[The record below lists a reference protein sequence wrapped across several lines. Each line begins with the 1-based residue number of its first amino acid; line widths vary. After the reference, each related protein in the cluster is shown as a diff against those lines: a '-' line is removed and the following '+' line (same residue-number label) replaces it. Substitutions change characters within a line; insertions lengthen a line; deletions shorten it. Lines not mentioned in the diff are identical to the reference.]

1 MFFWFYA
8 LFTFQTSNVDIKE
21 IDLYN
26 NFVKEL
32 VNSNGTTLEI
42 EIIINQFENSTSS
55 LAEVRIQNEK
65 KFFLSS
71 SEEFIFFID
80 DTIKTWDKSQRKLII
95 EDRIE
100 GDLNFFDIFFG
111 KKKNIKFTSSKLFN
125 EKKELSFIIPS
136 LDYSGGIVF
145 DSIDNKILSLKII
158 YDTNNYIKI
167 NVISI
172 RKKIFKMPEDLNKLD
187 YEVIDLRE

>member
-21 IDLYN
+21 IELYN

-55 LAEVRIQNEK
+55 LAEVSIQNEK
-65 KFFLSS
+65 KFSLSS

-80 DTIKTWDKSQRKLII
+80 DTIKTWDKNQRKLII

-111 KKKNIKFTSSKLFN
+111 KKKNIKFTSTKSFN
-125 EKKELSFIIPS
+125 ENTELSFIIPS
-136 LDYSGGIVF
+136 LDYSGAIVF
-145 DSIDNKILSLKII
+145 DSIDNKLSSLKIV

-167 NVISI
+167 NVISF
-172 RKKIFKMPEDLNKLD
+172 RKKKFKMPEYLDKLD

>member
-8 LFTFQTSNVDIKE
+8 FFTFHTSNVDIKE
-21 IDLYN
+21 IELYN

-55 LAEVRIQNEK
+55 LAEVSIQNEK
-65 KFFLSS
+65 KFSLSS
-71 SEEFIFFID
+71 PEEFIFFID

-111 KKKNIKFTSSKLFN
+111 KKKNIKFTSTKSFSEN
-125 EKKELSFIIPS
+125 TELSFIIPS
-136 LDYSGGIVF
+136 LDYSGAIVF
-145 DSIDNKILSLKII
+145 DSIDNKVLSLKII

-167 NVISI
+167 NVISF
-172 RKKIFKMPEDLNKLD
+172 RKKIFKVPEDLNKLD

>member
-8 LFTFQTSNVDIKE
+8 LFTFHTSNVDIKE
-21 IDLYN
+21 IELYN

-32 VNSNGTTLEI
+32 VNSNGTTIEI
-42 EIIINQFENSTSS
+42 EIIINQFENLTSS
-55 LAEVRIQNEK
+55 LAEVSIQNEN
-65 KFFLSS
+65 KFSLSS

-111 KKKNIKFTSSKLFN
+111 KKKNIKFTSMKSFSEN
-125 EKKELSFIIPS
+125 TELSFIIPS
-136 LDYSGGIVF
+136 LDYSGAIVF
-145 DSIDNKILSLKII
+145 DSIDNKVLSLKII
-158 YDTNNYIKI
+158 YDTKNYIKI
-167 NVISI
+167 NVISF
-172 RKKIFKMPEDLNKLD
+172 RKKIFKIPEDLNKLD

>member
-8 LFTFQTSNVDIKE
+8 LFNFHTSNVDIKE
-21 IDLYN
+21 IELYN

-32 VNSNGTTLEI
+32 VNSNGTTLRI

-55 LAEVRIQNEK
+55 LAEVSIQNEK
-65 KFFLSS
+65 KFSLSS

-95 EDRIE
+95 ENRIE

-111 KKKNIKFTSSKLFN
+111 KKKNIKFTSSKSFIEN
-125 EKKELSFIIPS
+125 TELSFIIPS
-136 LDYSGGIVF
+136 LDYSGSIVF
-145 DSIDNKILSLKII
+145 NSIDNKVSSIKII

-167 NVISI
+167 NVISF
-172 RKKIFKMPEDLNKLD
+172 RKKIFKMPEGLNKLD

>member
-1 MFFWFYA
+1 MFFCFYA
-8 LFTFQTSNVDIKE
+8 LFAFQTSNLDIKE
-21 IDLYN
+21 IELYN

-55 LAEVRIQNEK
+55 LAEVNIQNEN
-65 KFFLSS
+65 KFSLSS

-111 KKKNIKFTSSKLFN
+111 KKKNIKFTSSKSFIEN
-125 EKKELSFIIPS
+125 TELSFIIPS
-136 LDYSGGIVF
+136 LDYSGSIVF
-145 DSIDNKILSLKII
+145 DSIDNKVSSLKII

-167 NVISI
+167 NVISF

>member
-1 MFFWFYA
+1 MFFWFYTI
-8 LFTFQTSNVDIKE
+8 FTFHTSNIDIKE
-21 IDLYN
+21 IELYN

-32 VNSNGTTLEI
+32 VNSNGTTLKI

-55 LAEVRIQNEK
+55 LAEVSIQNEK
-65 KFFLSS
+65 KFSLSS

-80 DTIKTWDKSQRKLII
+80 DTIKTWDKNQKKLII

-111 KKKNIKFTSSKLFN
+111 KKKNIKFTSTKSFSEN
-125 EKKELSFIIPS
+125 TELSFTIPS
-136 LDYSGGIVF
+136 LDYSGAIVF
-145 DSIDNKILSLKII
+145 DSIDNKVLSLKII

-167 NVISI
+167 NVFSY
-172 RKKIFKMPEDLNKLD
+172 RNKIFKIPEYLDKLD

>member
-21 IDLYN
+21 IELYN

-55 LAEVRIQNEK
+55 LAEVSIQNEK
-65 KFFLSS
+65 KFSLSS

-111 KKKNIKFTSSKLFN
+111 KKKNIKFTSSKSFSEN
-125 EKKELSFIIPS
+125 IELSFIIPS
-136 LDYSGGIVF
+136 LDYSGAIVF
-145 DSIDNKILSLKII
+145 DSIDNKVLSLKII

-167 NVISI
+167 NVISF
-172 RKKIFKMPEDLNKLD
+172 RKKIFKMPGDLNKLD

>member
-8 LFTFQTSNVDIKE
+8 LFTFHTSNVDIKE
-21 IDLYN
+21 IEIYN

-32 VNSNGTTLEI
+32 VNSNGTTIEI
-42 EIIINQFENSTSS
+42 EIIINQFENLTSS
-55 LAEVRIQNEK
+55 LAEVSIQNEN
-65 KFFLSS
+65 KFSLSS

-111 KKKNIKFTSSKLFN
+111 KKKNIKFTSTKSFSEN
-125 EKKELSFIIPS
+125 TELSFIIPS
-136 LDYSGGIVF
+136 LDYSGAIVF
-145 DSIDNKILSLKII
+145 DSIDNKVLSLKII

-167 NVISI
+167 NVISF
-172 RKKIFKMPEDLNKLD
+172 RKKIFKVPEDLNKLD

>member
-1 MFFWFYA
+1 MLFWFYA
-8 LFTFQTSNVDIKE
+8 FFTFYTFNLDIKATE
-21 IDLYN
+21 LYN

-55 LAEVRIQNEK
+55 LAEVSIQNEK
-65 KFFLSS
+65 KFSLSS
-71 SEEFIFFID
+71 NEEFIFFID
-80 DTIKTWDKSQRKLII
+80 DTIKTWDKNQRKLII

-111 KKKNIKFTSSKLFN
+111 KKKNIKFTSLKEDN
-125 EKKELSFIIPS
+125 KKTELSFIIPS
-136 LDYSGGIVF
+136 LNYYGGIVF

-167 NVISI
+167 NFISF
-172 RKKIFKMPEDLNKLD
+172 RKKMFKMPEVINKLN

>member
-8 LFTFQTSNVDIKE
+8 LFTFHTSNVDIKE
-21 IDLYN
+21 IELYN

-42 EIIINQFENSTSS
+42 EIIINQFENLTSS
-55 LAEVRIQNEK
+55 LAEVSIQNEN
-65 KFFLSS
+65 KFSLSS

-111 KKKNIKFTSSKLFN
+111 KKKNIKFTSTKSFSEN
-125 EKKELSFIIPS
+125 TELSFIIPS
-136 LDYSGGIVF
+136 LDYSGAIVF
-145 DSIDNKILSLKII
+145 DSIDNKVLSLKII

-167 NVISI
+167 NVISF
-172 RKKIFKMPEDLNKLD
+172 RKKIFKIPEDLNKLD

>member
-8 LFTFQTSNVDIKE
+8 LFSFYTFNIDIKE
-21 IDLYN
+21 IELYS

-32 VNSNGTTLEI
+32 VNSNGTTLKI

-55 LAEVRIQNEK
+55 LADVNIQSEN
-65 KFFLSS
+65 KFSLSS

-80 DTIKTWDKSQRKLII
+80 DTIKTWDKNQRKLII
-95 EDRIE
+95 ENRIE

-111 KKKNIKFTSSKLFN
+111 KKKNIKFTSTKSFN
-125 EKKELSFIIPS
+125 ENTELSFIIPS
-136 LDYSGGIVF
+136 LGYSGAINF
-145 DSIDNKILSLKII
+145 DSIDNKVSSLKII

-167 NVISI
+167 NVISFG
-172 RKKIFKMPEDLNKLD
+172 KKIFKMPEDLNKLD

>member
-8 LFTFQTSNVDIKE
+8 LFTFHTSNVDIKE
-21 IDLYN
+21 IELYN

-32 VNSNGTTLEI
+32 VNSNGTTIEI
-42 EIIINQFENSTSS
+42 EIIINQFENLTSS
-55 LAEVRIQNEK
+55 LAEVSIQNEN
-65 KFFLSS
+65 KFSLSS

-111 KKKNIKFTSSKLFN
+111 KKKNIKFTSTKSFSEN
-125 EKKELSFIIPS
+125 TELSFIIPS
-136 LDYSGGIVF
+136 LDYSGAIVF
-145 DSIDNKILSLKII
+145 DSIDNKVLSLKII

-167 NVISI
+167 NVISF
-172 RKKIFKMPEDLNKLD
+172 RKKIFKVPEDLNKLD

>member
-8 LFTFQTSNVDIKE
+8 LFTFYTYNLDIKE
-21 IDLYN
+21 IELYD

-32 VNSNGTTLEI
+32 VNSNGATLEI

-55 LAEVRIQNEK
+55 LAEVSIQNEK
-65 KFFLSS
+65 KFSLSS

-95 EDRIE
+95 ENRIE

-111 KKKNIKFTSSKLFN
+111 KKKNIKFTSAKTFN
-125 EKKELSFIIPS
+125 ENTELSFIIPF
-136 LDYSGGIVF
+136 LDYSGAIVF
-145 DSIDNKILSLKII
+145 DSIDNKVLSLKII
-158 YDTNNYIKI
+158 YDTNYFIKI
-167 NVISI
+167 NVISF
-172 RKKIFKMPEDLNKLD
+172 RKKIFKMPENLNKLD

>member
-8 LFTFQTSNVDIKE
+8 LFTFHTFNVDIKE
-21 IDLYN
+21 IELYN

-55 LAEVRIQNEK
+55 LAEVSIQNEK
-65 KFFLSS
+65 KFSLSS

-111 KKKNIKFTSSKLFN
+111 KKKNIKFTSLKSFSEN
-125 EKKELSFIIPS
+125 TELSFIIPS
-136 LDYSGGIVF
+136 LDYSGAIVF
-145 DSIDNKILSLKII
+145 DSIDNKVSSLKII

-167 NVISI
+167 NVISF
-172 RKKIFKMPEDLNKLD
+172 RKKKFKMPEYLDKLD

>member
-8 LFTFQTSNVDIKE
+8 LFTFHTSNVDIKE
-21 IDLYN
+21 IELYN

-32 VNSNGTTLEI
+32 VNSNGTTIEI
-42 EIIINQFENSTSS
+42 EIIINQFENLTSS
-55 LAEVRIQNEK
+55 LAEVSIQNEN
-65 KFFLSS
+65 KFSLSS

-111 KKKNIKFTSSKLFN
+111 KKKNIKFTSTKSFSEN
-125 EKKELSFIIPS
+125 TELSFIIPS
-136 LDYSGGIVF
+136 LDYSGAIVF
-145 DSIDNKILSLKII
+145 DSIDNKVLSLKII

-167 NVISI
+167 NVISF
-172 RKKIFKMPEDLNKLD
+172 RKKIFKMPDDLNKLD

>member
-8 LFTFQTSNVDIKE
+8 LFTFHTFNVDIKE
-21 IDLYN
+21 IELYN

-32 VNSNGTTLEI
+32 VNSNGTTLKI
-42 EIIINQFENSTSS
+42 EIIINQFENLTSS
-55 LAEVRIQNEK
+55 LAEVSIQNEK
-65 KFFLSS
+65 KFSLSS

-80 DTIKTWDKSQRKLII
+80 DTIKTWDKNQRKLIV

-111 KKKNIKFTSSKLFN
+111 KKKNIKFTSTKSFGEN
-125 EKKELSFIIPS
+125 TELSFIIPS
-136 LDYSGGIVF
+136 LGYSGAIIF
-145 DSIDNKILSLKII
+145 DSIDNKVLSLKII

-167 NVISI
+167 NVISST
-172 RKKIFKMPEDLNKLD
+172 KKIFKIPEDLNKLD

>member
-8 LFTFQTSNVDIKE
+8 LFTFQTLNLDINE
-21 IDLYN
+21 IELYN

-55 LAEVRIQNEK
+55 LAEVNIQNEK
-65 KFFLSS
+65 KFSLSS

-111 KKKNIKFTSSKLFN
+111 KKKNIKFTSLKSYS
-125 EKKELSFIIPS
+125 EDTELRFIIPS
-136 LDYSGGIVF
+136 LDYSGAIVF
-145 DSIDNKILSLKII
+145 DSIDNKVSSLKII
-158 YDTNNYIKI
+158 YDKNNYMKI
-167 NVISI
+167 NVISF

>member
-8 LFTFQTSNVDIKE
+8 LFTFHTFNVDIKE
-21 IDLYN
+21 IELYN

-55 LAEVRIQNEK
+55 LAEVSIQNEK
-65 KFFLSS
+65 KFSLSS

-80 DTIKTWDKSQRKLII
+80 DTIKTWDKNQRKLII

-100 GDLNFFDIFFG
+100 GDLTFFDIFFG
-111 KKKNIKFTSSKLFN
+111 KKKNLKFTSSKSFN
-125 EKKELSFIIPS
+125 EKKELSFTIPS
-136 LDYSGGIVF
+136 LDYSGTIVF
-145 DSIDNKILSLKII
+145 DSIDNKVSSLNII

-167 NVISI
+167 NVISF

>member
-8 LFTFQTSNVDIKE
+8 LFTFHTSNVNIKE
-21 IDLYN
+21 IELYN

-32 VNSNGTTLEI
+32 VNSNGTTIEI
-42 EIIINQFENSTSS
+42 EIIINQFENLTSS
-55 LAEVRIQNEK
+55 LAEVSIQNEN
-65 KFFLSS
+65 KFSLSS

-111 KKKNIKFTSSKLFN
+111 KKKNIKFTSTKSFSEN
-125 EKKELSFIIPS
+125 TELSFIIPS
-136 LDYSGGIVF
+136 LDYSGAIVF
-145 DSIDNKILSLKII
+145 DSIDNKVLSLKII

-167 NVISI
+167 NVISF
-172 RKKIFKMPEDLNKLD
+172 RKKIFKVPEDLNKLD

>member
-8 LFTFQTSNVDIKE
+8 LFTFHTSNVDIKE
-21 IDLYN
+21 IELYN

-42 EIIINQFENSTSS
+42 EIIINQFENLTSS
-55 LAEVRIQNEK
+55 LAEVSIQNEN
-65 KFFLSS
+65 KFSLSS
-71 SEEFIFFID
+71 PEEFIFFID
-80 DTIKTWDKSQRKLII
+80 DTIKTWNKSQRKLII

-111 KKKNIKFTSSKLFN
+111 KKKNIKFTSLKSLSEN
-125 EKKELSFIIPS
+125 TELSFIIPS
-136 LDYSGGIVF
+136 LNYSGAIVF
-145 DSIDNKILSLKII
+145 DLIDNKALSLKII

-167 NVISI
+167 NVISF
-172 RKKIFKMPEDLNKLD
+172 RKKIFKIPEDLNKLD

>member
-8 LFTFQTSNVDIKE
+8 LFNFHTPNVDIKE
-21 IDLYN
+21 IELYN

-42 EIIINQFENSTSS
+42 EIIINQFENSNSS
-55 LAEVRIQNEK
+55 LAEVSIQNEK
-65 KFFLSS
+65 KFSLSS

-100 GDLNFFDIFFG
+100 GDLNFFDLFFG
-111 KKKNIKFTSSKLFN
+111 KKKNIKFTSLKSLSEN
-125 EKKELSFIIPS
+125 TELSFIIPS
-136 LDYSGGIVF
+136 LDYSGSIVF
-145 DSIDNKILSLKII
+145 DSIDNKVSSLKIV

-167 NVISI
+167 NVISF
-172 RKKIFKMPEDLNKLD
+172 RKKIFKMPEGLNKLD

>member
-8 LFTFQTSNVDIKE
+8 LFTFHTFNIDIKGIE
-21 IDLYN
+21 LYS

-32 VNSNGTTLEI
+32 VNSNGTTLKI
-42 EIIINQFENSTSS
+42 EIIINQFDNLTSS
-55 LAEVRIQNEK
+55 LAEVNIQNEN
-65 KFFLSS
+65 KFSLSS

-95 EDRIE
+95 ENRIE
-100 GDLNFFDIFFG
+100 GDLNFFDLFFG
-111 KKKNIKFTSSKLFN
+111 KKKNIKFTSSKSFN
-125 EKKELSFIIPS
+125 ENTELSFIIPS
-136 LDYSGGIVF
+136 LEYSGAIVF
-145 DSIDNKILSLKII
+145 DSIDNKVSSFKII
-158 YDTNNYIKI
+158 YDKNNYIKI
-167 NVISI
+167 NVIFF

>member
-8 LFTFQTSNVDIKE
+8 LFTFHTSNVDIKE
-21 IDLYN
+21 IELYN

-32 VNSNGTTLEI
+32 VNSNGTTIEI
-42 EIIINQFENSTSS
+42 EIIINQFENLTSS
-55 LAEVRIQNEK
+55 LAEVSIQNEN
-65 KFFLSS
+65 KFSLSS

-111 KKKNIKFTSSKLFN
+111 KNKNIKFTSTKSFSEN
-125 EKKELSFIIPS
+125 TELSFIIPS
-136 LDYSGGIVF
+136 LDYSGAIVF
-145 DSIDNKILSLKII
+145 DSIDNKVLSLKII

-167 NVISI
+167 NVISF
-172 RKKIFKMPEDLNKLD
+172 RKKIFKVPEDLNKLD

>member
-8 LFTFQTSNVDIKE
+8 LFTFHTSNVDIKE
-21 IDLYN
+21 IELYN

-55 LAEVRIQNEK
+55 LAEVSIQNEK
-65 KFFLSS
+65 KFSLSS

-80 DTIKTWDKSQRKLII
+80 DTIKTWDKNQRKLII

-111 KKKNIKFTSSKLFN
+111 KSKNIKFTSLKSFSEN
-125 EKKELSFIIPS
+125 TELSFIIPS
-136 LDYSGGIVF
+136 LDYSGAIVF
-145 DSIDNKILSLKII
+145 DSIDNKVSSLKII

-167 NVISI
+167 NVISF
-172 RKKIFKMPEDLNKLD
+172 RKRIFKTPEYLDNLD

>member
-1 MFFWFYA
+1 MFFWLYA

-21 IDLYN
+21 IELYN

-55 LAEVRIQNEK
+55 LAEVSIQNEK
-65 KFFLSS
+65 KFSLSS
-71 SEEFIFFID
+71 PEEFIFFID

-111 KKKNIKFTSSKLFN
+111 KKKNIKFTSTKSFSEN
-125 EKKELSFIIPS
+125 TELSFIIPS
-136 LDYSGGIVF
+136 LDYSGAIVF
-145 DSIDNKILSLKII
+145 DSIDNKVLSLKII

-167 NVISI
+167 NVISF
-172 RKKIFKMPEDLNKLD
+172 RKKIFKVPEDLNKLD

>member
-8 LFTFQTSNVDIKE
+8 LFSFYTFNIDIKE
-21 IDLYN
+21 IELYS

-32 VNSNGTTLEI
+32 VNSNGTTLKI

-55 LAEVRIQNEK
+55 LADVNIQSEN
-65 KFFLSS
+65 KFSLSS

-80 DTIKTWDKSQRKLII
+80 DTIKTWDKNQRKLII
-95 EDRIE
+95 ENRIE

-111 KKKNIKFTSSKLFN
+111 KKKNIKFTSTKSFN
-125 EKKELSFIIPS
+125 ENTELSFIIPS
-136 LDYSGGIVF
+136 LGYSGAINF
-145 DSIDNKILSLKII
+145 DSIDNKVSSLKII

-167 NVISI
+167 NVISF

>member
-1 MFFWFYA
+1 MLYCFYA
-8 LFTFQTSNVDIKE
+8 LFTFHTSNVDIKE
-21 IDLYN
+21 IELYN

-32 VNSNGTTLEI
+32 VNSNGTTIEI
-42 EIIINQFENSTSS
+42 EIIINQFENLTSS
-55 LAEVRIQNEK
+55 LAEVSIQNEN
-65 KFFLSS
+65 KFSLSS

-111 KKKNIKFTSSKLFN
+111 KKKNIKFTSTKSFSEN
-125 EKKELSFIIPS
+125 TELSFIIPS
-136 LDYSGGIVF
+136 LDYSGAIVF
-145 DSIDNKILSLKII
+145 DSIDNKVLSLKII

-167 NVISI
+167 NVISF
-172 RKKIFKMPEDLNKLD
+172 RKKIFKVPEDLNKLD

>member
-1 MFFWFYA
+1 MSFWFYA
-8 LFTFQTSNVDIKE
+8 LFTFHTFNTDIKE
-21 IDLYN
+21 IELYS

-32 VNSNGTTLEI
+32 VNSNGTTLKI

-55 LAEVRIQNEK
+55 LADVNIQSEN
-65 KFFLSS
+65 KFSLSS

-95 EDRIE
+95 ENRIE

-111 KKKNIKFTSSKLFN
+111 KKKNIKFTSTKSFN
-125 EKKELSFIIPS
+125 GDTELSFIIPS
-136 LDYSGGIVF
+136 LGYSGAIVF
-145 DSIDNKILSLKII
+145 DSIDNKVSSLKII

-167 NVISI
+167 NVISF

>member
-8 LFTFQTSNVDIKE
+8 LFTFHTFNVDIKE
-21 IDLYN
+21 IELYN

-55 LAEVRIQNEK
+55 LAEVSIQNEK
-65 KFFLSS
+65 KFSLSS

-80 DTIKTWDKSQRKLII
+80 DTIKTWDKNQRKLII

-111 KKKNIKFTSSKLFN
+111 KKKNIKFTSLKSLSEN
-125 EKKELSFIIPS
+125 TELSFIIPS
-136 LDYSGGIVF
+136 LDYSGSIVF
-145 DSIDNKILSLKII
+145 DSFDNKVSSLKII

-172 RKKIFKMPEDLNKLD
+172 RKKIFKIPEDLNKFD

>member
-21 IDLYN
+21 IELYN

-32 VNSNGTTLEI
+32 VNSNGTAIEI

-55 LAEVRIQNEK
+55 LAEVSIQNEK
-65 KFFLSS
+65 IFSLSS

-111 KKKNIKFTSSKLFN
+111 KKKNIKFTSSKSFSEN
-125 EKKELSFIIPS
+125 TELRFIIPS
-136 LDYSGGIVF
+136 LDYSGAIVF
-145 DSIDNKILSLKII
+145 DSIDNQVSSLKII

-167 NVISI
+167 NVISF
-172 RKKIFKMPEDLNKLD
+172 RKKIFRMPEDLNKRD

>member
-8 LFTFQTSNVDIKE
+8 LFSFYTFNIDIKE
-21 IDLYN
+21 IELYS

-32 VNSNGTTLEI
+32 VNSNGTTLKI

-55 LAEVRIQNEK
+55 LADVNIQSEN
-65 KFFLSS
+65 KFSLSS

-80 DTIKTWDKSQRKLII
+80 DTIKTWDKNQRKLII
-95 EDRIE
+95 ENRIE

-111 KKKNIKFTSSKLFN
+111 KKKNIKFTSTKSFN
-125 EKKELSFIIPS
+125 GDTELSFIIPS
-136 LDYSGGIVF
+136 LGYSGAIVF
-145 DSIDNKILSLKII
+145 DSIDNKVSSIKII

-167 NVISI
+167 NVISL

>member
-8 LFTFQTSNVDIKE
+8 FFTFQTLNLDIKE
-21 IDLYN
+21 IALYN

-55 LAEVRIQNEK
+55 LAEVSIQNEK
-65 KFFLSS
+65 KFSLSS
-71 SEEFIFFID
+71 FEEFIFFID
-80 DTIKTWDKSQRKLII
+80 DTIKTWDKNQRKLII

-111 KKKNIKFTSSKLFN
+111 KKKNIKFTSTKSFSEN
-125 EKKELSFIIPS
+125 IELSFIIPS
-136 LDYSGGIVF
+136 LDYSGAIVF
-145 DSIDNKILSLKII
+145 DSIDDKVSSLKIV

-167 NVISI
+167 NVISF
-172 RKKIFKMPEDLNKLD
+172 RKKIFKMPEGLNKLD

>member
-1 MFFWFYA
+1 MLFWFYA
-8 LFTFQTSNVDIKE
+8 FFTFHTFNLDIKATE
-21 IDLYN
+21 LYN

-55 LAEVRIQNEK
+55 LAQVSIQNEK
-65 KFFLSS
+65 KFSLSS
-71 SEEFIFFID
+71 YEEFIFFID
-80 DTIKTWDKSQRKLII
+80 DTIKTWDKNQRKLII

-111 KKKNIKFTSSKLFN
+111 KKKNIKFTSLKQDSK
-125 EKKELSFIIPS
+125 KTELSFIIPS
-136 LDYSGGIVF
+136 LDYSGAIIF
-145 DSIDNKILSLKII
+145 DSINNKISSLKIF

-167 NVISI
+167 NVISV
-172 RKKIFKMPEDLNKLD
+172 RKKIFKMPGDLNKLN

>member
-8 LFTFQTSNVDIKE
+8 LFTFHTSNVDIKE
-21 IDLYN
+21 IELYN

-55 LAEVRIQNEK
+55 LAEVSIQNEK
-65 KFFLSS
+65 KFSLSS

-111 KKKNIKFTSSKLFN
+111 KKKNIKFTSTKSFSEN
-125 EKKELSFIIPS
+125 TELSFIIPS
-136 LDYSGGIVF
+136 LDYSGAIVF
-145 DSIDNKILSLKII
+145 DSIDNEVKSLKII

-167 NVISI
+167 NVISF
-172 RKKIFKMPEDLNKLD
+172 RKKIFKMPKGLNKLD

>member
-8 LFTFQTSNVDIKE
+8 LFTFHTSNVNIKE
-21 IDLYN
+21 IELYN

-32 VNSNGTTLEI
+32 VNSNGTALEI

-55 LAEVRIQNEK
+55 LAEVSIQNEK
-65 KFFLSS
+65 KFSLSS

-80 DTIKTWDKSQRKLII
+80 DTIKTWDKSQKKLII

-111 KKKNIKFTSSKLFN
+111 KKKNIKFTSLKSLSEN
-125 EKKELSFIIPS
+125 TELSFIIPS
-136 LDYSGGIVF
+136 LDYSGAIVF
-145 DSIDNKILSLKII
+145 DSIDNKVLSLKII

-167 NVISI
+167 NVISF
-172 RKKIFKMPEDLNKLD
+172 RKKIFKIPEDLNKLG